1 MKNYIKVSSLLVVI
15 FTLFSLPQI
24 SKAEGVFEW
33 FSDMSFTEDVV
44 EKTFHKEFDVADGV
58 LLRIENTNGK
68 VEVIPNNDNKKVD
81 VFATLISRR
90 GESEFD
96 KVKIDIDLDEENMF
110 IITNHLKRNVKV
122 SVGYTIKVPK
132 GMKVKS
138 VKTVNGGIKLY
149 KISGNMD
156 ISTTNGNIKIDKVD
170 GIVFAETTNGNVK
183 IKKTTGIKEISTTNG
198 SISAEILKI
207 NDDLEINTT
216 NGSVSV
222 WLSENLDAKMEA
234 STFNGRVNLN
244 DDMNIDIRKSNKRRL
259 RGTIGNG
266 NNRIDIDTTNGSI
279 NIYEL

>member
-259 RGTIGNG
+259 RGTIGNE
-266 NNRIDIDTTNGSI
+266 NSVNITTNNEDTLI
-279 NIYEL
+279 